1 MGKPTRSTRASLKL
15 FTPMNH
21 QPLTLKCRFTDS
33 EELRRR
39 TISISDGRLES
50 AVLRATIAELFNV
63 YPATSFRMCYRDDDD
78 DLITLSTD
86 EDAAECLQVALG
98 VSTERPVIRL
108 EIQLTEEQAHNQTT
122 APDNRPAPNNSVQT
136 HILSNDSPQAEP
148 LASPLASPQAKP
160 LASPSLKAIVYQ
172 RDSDW
177 IQATPTDDEP
187 HAVVHLKGFA
197 SRVHLDDPQTAPLGK
212 QLVDW
217 FKTEKP
223 AQLVWDGD
231 DHAEDSFTGMI
242 PKIYEAVGGIDL
254 VAFLRECDTERFEK
268 AWLPTG
274 LPITVCLCADSL
286 DWQKLGTHALY
297 TTGAQSVLC
306 WGGGGTVEAEF
317 GSRPSADVKFTAFPV
332 TRHTPDGA
340 ARESCSLFK
349 MTLVGDAALGL
360 VLLEAAHIIAEA
372 EAGAARIAAEVEAA
386 RVEEEVEAEAVAA
399 RIAAEAEAARVAAEA
414 EAEAEAARVEAEA
427 ARIAAAR
434 IEVEAARV
442 VAEAACIAA
451 EAEQLEAARVA
462 AEAEVE
468 AEAARVE
475 AEAEAEA
482 ARVAAGAEVEAARVA
497 AADAEVAPNCPP
509 EWEPSV
515 RTLKAMGFSSSVACE
530 AVMNAGGDADAALE
544 AALAYVPP
552 PYPSIPPPPPPPP
565 QSLEED
571 QAPCAMEEGWDYLL
585 HELAEMG
592 FHDADG
598 NMRALVANQGE
609 MTNVVAALVAEER
622 KNLQ

>member
-122 APDNRPAPNNSVQT
+122 APDNQLAPDNSVQT

-148 LASPLASPQAKP
+148 LASPQAKPLASPQAKP
-160 LASPSLKAIVYQ
+160 PASPSLKAIVYQ

-177 IQATPTDDEP
+177 IQATPTDHEP

-223 AQLVWDGD
+223 TQLVWDGD

-274 LPITVCLCADSL
+274 LPITVCLCPDSL

-372 EAGAARIAAEVEAA
+372 EVGAA
-386 RVEEEVEAEAVAA
+386 RVEEEVEAEAEAA
-399 RIAAEAEAARVAAEA
+399 RIAAKAEAARVEEEGEA

-427 ARIAAAR
+427 ARIAA
-434 IEVEAARV
+434 ES
-442 VAEAACIAA
+442 
-451 EAEQLEAARVA
+451 EQLEAARVT
-462 AEAEVE
+462 AEAEAE

-475 AEAEAEA
+475 AEAA
-482 ARVAAGAEVEAARVA
+482 
-497 AADAEVAPNCPP
+497 
-509 EWEPSV
+509 
-515 RTLKAMGFSSSVACE
+515 
-530 AVMNAGGDADAALE
+530 
-544 AALAYVPP
+544 
-552 PYPSIPPPPPPPP
+552 
-565 QSLEED
+565 
-571 QAPCAMEEGWDYLL
+571 
-585 HELAEMG
+585 
-592 FHDADG
+592 
-598 NMRALVANQGE
+598 
-609 MTNVVAALVAEER
+609 
-622 KNLQ
+622 

>member
-122 APDNRPAPNNSVQT
+122 APDNQPAPDNSVQM

-148 LASPLASPQAKP
+148 LASPQAKP
-160 LASPSLKAIVYQ
+160 PASPSLKAIVYQ

-223 AQLVWDGD
+223 TQLVWDGD

-268 AWLPTG
+268 
-274 LPITVCLCADSL
+274 
-286 DWQKLGTHALY
+286 
-297 TTGAQSVLC
+297 
-306 WGGGGTVEAEF
+306 
-317 GSRPSADVKFTAFPV
+317 
-332 TRHTPDGA
+332 
-340 ARESCSLFK
+340 
-349 MTLVGDAALGL
+349 
-360 VLLEAAHIIAEA
+360 
-372 EAGAARIAAEVEAA
+372 
-386 RVEEEVEAEAVAA
+386 
-399 RIAAEAEAARVAAEA
+399 
-414 EAEAEAARVEAEA
+414 
-427 ARIAAAR
+427 
-434 IEVEAARV
+434 
-442 VAEAACIAA
+442 
-451 EAEQLEAARVA
+451 
-462 AEAEVE
+462 
-468 AEAARVE
+468 
-475 AEAEAEA
+475 
-482 ARVAAGAEVEAARVA
+482 
-497 AADAEVAPNCPP
+497 
-509 EWEPSV
+509 
-515 RTLKAMGFSSSVACE
+515 
-530 AVMNAGGDADAALE
+530 
-544 AALAYVPP
+544 
-552 PYPSIPPPPPPPP
+552 
-565 QSLEED
+565 
-571 QAPCAMEEGWDYLL
+571 
-585 HELAEMG
+585 
-592 FHDADG
+592 
-598 NMRALVANQGE
+598 
-609 MTNVVAALVAEER
+609 
-622 KNLQ
+622 